1 MKSQRGFVLIVMS
14 ACLFLLL
21 AVIGLAFD
29 LGRVYITRNEAQ
41 IFVDAASLAAARQM
55 DGTAAGLD
63 RARDAVQ
70 RLPNRWNLGTEAFRG
85 VQVEFSPDQEHWQ
98 ARPEGDPQAK
108 DTATLR
114 FVRVTAPDNHLAIVF
129 LRAVGGPESFTVPA
143 RAVAATN
150 PVRLAE

>member
-1 MKSQRGFVLIVMS
+1 M
-14 ACLFLLL
+14 FLLL
-21 AVIGLAFD
+21 ATIGLAFD

-41 IFVDAASLAAARQM
+41 VFVDAASLAAAQQM

-63 RARDAVQ
+63 RARAAVQ
-70 RLPNRWNLGTEAFRG
+70 RLPNRWNLGTEAFDG
-85 VQVEFSPDQEHWQ
+85 LQIEFSPDNEHWQ
-98 ARPEGDPQAK
+98 ARSEEETQSKDPAG
-108 DTATLR
+108 LH
-114 FVRVTAPDNHLAIVF
+114 FVRVTAPDNHVAIVF

>member
-1 MKSQRGFVLIVMS
+1 MTACMFV
-14 ACLFLLL
+14 LL

-41 IFVDAASLAAARQM
+41 IFVDAASLAAAQQM

-63 RARDAVQ
+63 RAHAAVQ
-70 RLPNRWNLGTEAFRG
+70 RLPDRWNLGTEAFSG
-85 VQVEFSPDQEHWQ
+85 VQVEFSPDNEQWEAMSQ
-98 ARPEGDPQAK
+98 GVDRPK
-108 DTATLR
+108 DAASLH
-114 FVRVTAPDNHLAIVF
+114 FVRVTAPDNHVAIVF